1 MSTATATPRQARGI
15 TVSNVRKTQLLQGIS
30 FLQALDTKV
39 LDKLRERAFVRRH
52 APGDVIVR
60 QGDYGHTMFILHQG
74 ALRVEKVGDD
84 GQPIVLAR
92 INKPGDCF
100 GEVAL
105 LGRARRNASV
115 VADSDC
121 VLLEIE
127 KTAVEQADKDMKGK
141 VFKALNAYTKARS
154 VRAFLRQHRYFCELN
169 DQAIEFIASN
179 SRIGTAPRGSIIFD
193 EQDKDPTVLILK
205 TSVAKL
211 VRINKADQTE
221 SILSYFNAGDVIGLK
236 HHGIRGGRLTSMGH
250 VEYIELDR
258 SVFNNIL
265 KRDYPEIFQR
275 MAEEESERSVRLAE
289 GLAAR
294 GKTVALFVQSLLSEG
309 AQEGQ
314 SLLTINLNKCIRCGN
329 CVSACQSRHGHARVA
344 RRGKKLVRRE
354 NVDQAGSY
362 ETILLPASCRHCV
375 NPECMIGCPTGAI
388 HRTPSGEVDIRQTCI
403 GCASCANRC
412 PWGNIT
418 MVHTPGRKVEDPISK
433 AEVIRDRLASKCN
446 LCHGYGNA
454 NCVNN
459 CPTGAILRVE
469 PTTYWD
475 EIAEVFQDANR
486 KGVGHTDTIP
496 KSSFTHLVL
505 SAVFILASALMV
517 GIWGYEKLTFG
528 GHTAYSW
535 PMMVLGGFATFGFFG
550 AVLLAVRRRM
560 KRFRVQ
566 GGTFLTWTRTHLYLG
581 AFGLV
586 AMLLHSGFQLGSTLT
601 ATIFL
606 LTLAEVA
613 SGFFA
618 VFYYKWLPH
627 AITRLEG
634 SSQVEEDVIA
644 ERDAIRL
651 REKELWVDLGS
662 DGKKLVK
669 RARGKAGGVLGRL
682 GSGYTYEA
690 KLESVRGAVA
700 DVLKGLGEE
709 DRSTA
714 DRLIRDSVR
723 TADLSACLLL
733 YKLRRA
739 FLVSHI
745 GIATVLVGLIALH
758 ILSVAFFWN
767 W

>member
-1 MSTATATPRQARGI
+1 MSTATATPRNARGL

-30 FLQALDTKV
+30 FLQTLDSKV
-39 LDKLRERAFVRRH
+39 LDKLRERAFVRRFE
-52 APGDVIVR
+52 PGDMIVR

-84 GQPIVLAR
+84 GQPLVLAR
-92 INKPGDCF
+92 INKPGDCL

-105 LGRARRNASV
+105 LGRARRTASI

-121 VLLEIE
+121 ILLEIE
-127 KTAVEQADKDMKGK
+127 KTAVEQADKEMKGK

-154 VRAFLRQHRYFCELN
+154 VRAFLKQHRYFCELN
-169 DQAIEFIASN
+169 EQAIEFIASN
-179 SRIGTAPRGSIIFD
+179 ARLESAPRGSIIFA
-193 EQDKDPTVLILK
+193 EQDKDPTVLLLK

-211 VRINKADQTE
+211 VRVNATEKTE

-236 HHGIRGGRLTSMGH
+236 HHGIRGGRLISMGH

-265 KRDYPEIFQR
+265 KRDYPEIFER
-275 MAEEESERSVRLAE
+275 MAAEESERSVRLAE

-354 NVDQAGSY
+354 NVDKQGSY

-388 HRTPSGEVDIRQTCI
+388 HRTPSGEVDIRHTCI

-418 MVHTPGRKVEDPISK
+418 IVQTPGRKVEDPISK
-433 AEVIRDRLASKCN
+433 QEVIRDRLASKCN
-446 LCHGYGNA
+446 LCHGYSNA

-486 KGVGHTDTIP
+486 KGVGHTDTVA
-496 KSSFTHLVL
+496 KSSFAHMML
-505 SAVFILASALMV
+505 AAAFILASALMV
-517 GIWGYEKLTFG
+517 GIWGYEWLTFG
-528 GHTAYSW
+528 GHQGYSW
-535 PMMVLGGFATFGFFG
+535 PMLTLGGFATFGFMG
-550 AVLLAVRRRM
+550 AVMLAVRRRM
-560 KRFRVQ
+560 KRFAFQ

-601 ATIFL
+601 ATLFL

-613 SGFFA
+613 TGAFA
-618 VFYYKWLPH
+618 VLYYKWLPH

-644 ERDAIRL
+644 ERHAIKL
-651 REKELWVDLGS
+651 RAKELWESMGS
-662 DGKKLVK
+662 DGRALVK
-669 RARGKAGGVLGRL
+669 RARSQAGGTLGRL
-682 GSGYTYEA
+682 GSGYDYEKTLA
-690 KLESVRGAVA
+690 RVREGVA
-700 DVLKGLGEE
+700 EGLKGLTEE
-709 DRSTA
+709 DRGAA
-714 DRLIRDSVR
+714 DRLVRDAVR
-723 TADLSACLLL
+723 AGDLSACLLL
-733 YKLRRA
+733 YKTRRA

-745 GIATVLVGLIALH
+745 GMAAVLVGLVLVH
-758 ILSVAFFWN
+758 IISVAFFWN